1 MNVEAI
7 ATRLVELCRQ
17 GEFEQAQ
24 GELYAD
30 DAVSIEP
37 EGLTLGEVG
46 NVKGM
51 QAIYDKKRQ
60 FKAGLEKVNGITM
73 SDPLVA
79 GDWITAVLTIDATA
93 KGGGRVNLDKGCRN
107 QVRDVKMPLE
117 QLFYG
122 RGGPGGA
129 GFDDATR

>member
-1 MNVEAI
+1 V
-7 ATRLVELCRQ
+7 
-17 GEFEQAQ
+17 AQ

-37 EGLTLGEVG
+37 EGLTLGDVG

-60 FKAGLEKVNGITM
+60 FKAGLEKVDGITM
-73 SDPLVA
+73 SDTLIA

-93 KGGGRVNLDKGCRN
+93 KGGGRVNLNEVCVY
-107 QVRDVKMPLE
+107 QVQDGKIALE
-117 QLFYG
+117 QFFYD
-122 RGGPGGA
+122 A
-129 GFDDATR
+129 G

>member
-60 FKAGLEKVNGITM
+60 FKAGLEKVHGITM
-73 SDPLVA
+73 SDALIA

-93 KGGGRVNLDKGCRN
+93 KGGGRVNLNEVCVY
-107 QVRDVKMPLE
+107 QVRDGKIALE
-117 QLFYG
+117 QFFYS
-122 RGGPGGA
+122 A
-129 GFDDATR
+129 G

>member
-7 ATRLVELCRQ
+7 AKRLVELCRQ

-60 FKAGLEKVNGITM
+60 FKAGVEQVDRITM
-73 SDPLVA
+73 SDPLIA
-79 GDWITAVLTIDATA
+79 GNWITTVLSMDATA
-93 KGGGRVNLDKGCRN
+93 KDGGRVSLNEVCVY
-107 QVRDVKMPLE
+107 QVRDGKIALE
-117 QLFYG
+117 QFFYG
-122 RGGPGGA
+122 IG
-129 GFDDATR
+129 

>member
-17 GEFEQAQ
+17 GKFEQAQ

-60 FKAGLEKVNGITM
+60 FKAGLEKVHGITM
-73 SDPLVA
+73 SDALIA

-93 KGGGRVNLDKGCRN
+93 KGGGRVNLNEVCVY
-107 QVRDVKMPLE
+107 QVRDGKIALE
-117 QLFYG
+117 QFFYG
-122 RGGPGGA
+122 A
-129 GFDDATR
+129 G